1 MIKERVY
8 EVVVSQKIYKL
19 HHVWAR
25 NQAEARQKLTA
36 LIANEDIEI
45 IESMGSGFVGDEK
58 IERVRR
64 DDGYLGAEK
73 STREQGTP

>member
-1 MIKERVY
+1 MSKEHVY
-8 EVVVSQKIYKL
+8 EVVVSQKVYKL

-45 IESMGSGFVGDEK
+45 IESMGSGFIGDEK

-64 DDGYLGAEK
+64 DDEYLGAGK
-73 STREQGTP
+73 STRGQETK